1 MYDLD
6 RLASP
11 ADDDLMATSL
21 GDRSLHGE
29 ASSWDLN
36 EQLRRLS

>member
-1 MYDLD
+1 MYGLD
-6 RLASP
+6 QLALP

-21 GDRSLHGE
+21 GDHALRGE

-36 EQLRRLS
+36 EQLRRMS

>member
-6 RLASP
+6 RLSTSVE
-11 ADDDLMATSL
+11 DDLLSL
-21 GDRSLHGE
+21 PLHDRITRGE